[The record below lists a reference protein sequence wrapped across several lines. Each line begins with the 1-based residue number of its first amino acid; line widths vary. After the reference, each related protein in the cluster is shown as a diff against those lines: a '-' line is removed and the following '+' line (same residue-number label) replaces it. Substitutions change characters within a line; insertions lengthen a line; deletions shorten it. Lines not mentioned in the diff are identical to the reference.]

1 MLAGERGT
9 SRGKWIVKWV
19 SNKITAYTFPQ
30 KKNSYQPPGVNLTP
44 RRPLSASIFVWGL
57 TTGSSSRQLPPID
70 QSKRQRQLE
79 TRLSH

>member
-30 KKNSYQPPGVNLTP
+30 KKELLPASRGEPDSQKVSHWVQAFLFGV
-44 RRPLSASIFVWGL
+44 
-57 TTGSSSRQLPPID
+57 
-70 QSKRQRQLE
+70 
-79 TRLSH
+79 